1 MECKIVAE
9 YFHFGGQT
17 FSTMGLGSAISQAID
32 AGDIDLLISVPLL
45 LWLAQ

>member
-1 MECKIVAE
+1 
-9 YFHFGGQT
+9 
-17 FSTMGLGSAISQAID
+17 MGLGSAISQAID